1 MGEDAGKI
9 LWEEPFFCV
18 GKIEICWIF
27 SRTRFFLW
35 IFGFFVL
42 EKWFCLL
49 VGFLI
54 VSADFLILSAYF
66 LILSTGTIRL
76 SADSLIVSVNI
87 LILLFCEKGRA
98 PGICMNVRRCAPSPV
113 QKSWTFFDSNKK
125 PLTPSEHL
133 LLEEVC
139 IIRRWN

>member
-1 MGEDAGKI
+1 MVEDAGKFV
-9 LWEEPFFCV
+9 WKEAFFCSI
-18 GKIEICWIF
+18 KIEICWIF

-54 VSADFLILSAYF
+54 VSAYF

>member
-1 MGEDAGKI
+1 MGEDAGKVV
-9 LWEEPFFCV
+9 WKESFFCSI
-18 GKIEICWIF
+18 KIEICWF
-27 SRTRFFLW
+27 FFENEAFLW
-35 IFGFFVL
+35 IFWLFVL
-42 EKWFCLL
+42 KKWFCLP

-54 VSADFLILSAYF
+54 VSADFLILS
-66 LILSTGTIRL
+66 TGTIRL
-76 SADSLIVSVNI
+76 LADSLIVSVNI

-133 LLEEVC
+133 LLEGVC

>member
-1 MGEDAGKI
+1 M
-9 LWEEPFFCV
+9 P
-18 GKIEICWIF
+18 
-27 SRTRFFLW
+27 
-35 IFGFFVL
+35 
-42 EKWFCLL
+42 

-54 VSADFLILSAYF
+54 LSADFLILSA
-66 LILSTGTIRL
+66 SAIRL
-76 SADSLIVSVNI
+76 LADSLIVSVNI

>member
-1 MGEDAGKI
+1 MG
-9 LWEEPFFCV
+9 FFF
-18 GKIEICWIF
+18 ENEA
-27 SRTRFFLW
+27 FLW
-35 IFGFFVL
+35 IFGLFEL
-42 EKWFCLL
+42 EKWFGLPI
-49 VGFLI
+49 G
-54 VSADFLILSAYF
+54 FLILSADI
-66 LILSTGTIRL
+66 LILSASAIRL
-76 SADSLIVSVNI
+76 LADSLIVSVNI